1 MMCFKEAMKHLDP
14 CLLEPYVILNIY
26 IDEEYL
32 GDLMSH
38 VNKKRGKVLET
49 DSLDDGLIKLVCR
62 IPQVEILEFA
72 IDLRSITQGR
82 RNIAQCHREGRQDQM
97 PPCSV
102 TVGGKPVQLSQSS

>member
-72 IDLRSITQGR
+72 IDLRSMTQGQGIYNYHFDGYEIVNDDLVER
-82 RNIAQCHREGRQDQM
+82 LL
-97 PPCSV
+97 
-102 TVGGKPVQLSQSS
+102 KK